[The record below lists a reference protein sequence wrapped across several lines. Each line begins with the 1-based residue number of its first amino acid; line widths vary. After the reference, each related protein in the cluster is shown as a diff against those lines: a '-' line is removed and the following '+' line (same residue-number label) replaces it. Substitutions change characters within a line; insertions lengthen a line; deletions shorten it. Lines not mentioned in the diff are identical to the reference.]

1 MKWVEPILA
10 ACFVLSLSGCVVHGK
25 QQQKVATVAPP
36 APAPAVKPQPEP
48 PPEPLSIQQTT
59 AHLPPAQPI
68 PPEAL
73 ATIQPAPVPAE
84 NPSEPRAGRRPV
96 AAGPVRPRP
105 EPAPVTAQQPTPPP
119 VAPEPEPPR
128 PTVQEII
135 PAGELKRLQDSAD
148 ARKAE
153 IKKIVDTARARGL
166 NRDQRALV
174 TRIDSFVQLSDE
186 AEKRND
192 MRQADS
198 LAERAQILSRELQN
212 GRR

>member
-1 MKWVEPILA
+1 
-10 ACFVLSLSGCVVHGK
+10 
-25 QQQKVATVAPP
+25 
-36 APAPAVKPQPEP
+36 
-48 PPEPLSIQQTT
+48 
-59 AHLPPAQPI
+59 LPPAQPI
-68 PPEAL
+68 SPEAL
-73 ATIQPAPVPAE
+73 ATLQPAPPPTE
-84 NPSEPRAGRRPV
+84 NPSEPRTARRPV

-105 EPAPVTAQQPTPPP
+105 EPAPVTATPQAATPTPPAA
-119 VAPEPEPPR
+119 VETEPPR

-166 NRDQRALV
+166 NRDQKALV
-174 TRIDSFVQLSDE
+174 TRIDSFVQLSDD

>member
-1 MKWVEPILA
+1 MT
-10 ACFVLSLSGCVVHGK
+10 
-25 QQQKVATVAPP
+25 AT
-36 APAPAVKPQPEP
+36 PQP
-48 PPEPLSIQQTT
+48 
-59 AHLPPAQPI
+59 
-68 PPEAL
+68 
-73 ATIQPAPVPAE
+73 
-84 NPSEPRAGRRPV
+84 
-96 AAGPVRPRP
+96 AA
-105 EPAPVTAQQPTPPP
+105 PTPPAA
-119 VAPEPEPPR
+119 VEPEPPR

-166 NRDQRALV
+166 NRDQKALV
-174 TRIDSFVQLSDE
+174 TRIDSFVQLSDD